1 MNEDQIGLAGYR
13 DDYAL
18 PKQKQLKKKF
28 GSSFQFQRFQDPQ
41 AIKEAFSLVRST
53 KSFKWFKDK
62 DRKGLYCVTPL
73 EGNFLLVESRQL
85 CVDCTTDDVL
95 RVYLSGDLQAKW
107 NARNLLECYF
117 TKLKKNDKDEEQN
130 SEIRLRENRQ
140 DDQRQPQ
147 HESSKY
153 SSKYYYRQD
162 LLLK

>member
-1 MNEDQIGLAGYR
+1 MKISSDAPP
-13 DDYAL
+13 L
-18 PKQKQLKKKF
+18 PYFIILPPHYS
-28 GSSFQFQRFQDPQ
+28 G
-41 AIKEAFSLVRST
+41 A
-53 KSFKWFKDK
+53 
-62 DRKGLYCVTPL
+62 
-73 EGNFLLVESRQL
+73 VESRQL

-140 DDQRQPQ
+140 DNQRQPQ